1 MLGSLWSFWRQ
12 NPAQSNQIIKLK
24 QKNPRPNE
32 MMDGSCGGLTTTTT
46 KREKNIVDLK
56 PKPLGFTKC
65 NTHIQKLGGVF
76 LNL

>member
-1 MLGSLWSFWRQ
+1 
-12 NPAQSNQIIKLK
+12 
-24 QKNPRPNE
+24 
-32 MMDGSCGGLTTTTT
+32 MMDGSCGGLTTTT

-76 LNL
+76 LN